1 MAMQIYEHPIR
12 ETPWNRGHILLA
24 FTWCVL
30 FTSAMMRFCL
40 AAIYLLFDTSA
51 EPLMAFFASGSFLLI
66 AVFLLDILKTHFYFQ
81 EIINDFGPNQDA
93 YQIGESGAR
102 ERWAQEAQELMNKIE
117 DVRTEP
123 VQRQKTR
130 IGLRELI
137 ESPSCPT
144 SVRERVMKRHG
155 YLNVDVAT
163 EGSEAA

>member
-1 MAMQIYEHPIR
+1 
-12 ETPWNRGHILLA
+12 
-24 FTWCVL
+24 
-30 FTSAMMRFCL
+30 
-40 AAIYLLFDTSA
+40 
-51 EPLMAFFASGSFLLI
+51 
-66 AVFLLDILKTHFYFQ
+66 
-81 EIINDFGPNQDA
+81 
-93 YQIGESGAR
+93 
-102 ERWAQEAQELMNKIE
+102 MNKIE